1 VSDAPQPQDQPRLRL
16 YGRRKGKRLR
26 KTLQAVL
33 DRDLLS
39 VRIDTERLSDPV
51 DPALLFD
58 VPVSE
63 VWFEIGFGAGE
74 HLAAQAENHPDIGA
88 IGAEI
93 FENGI
98 ASLLRHRDERGL
110 TNIRILTQDAR
121 EFLPR
126 LSDGSLK
133 RVYLL
138 YPDPWPKRRHAKRRF
153 ISQRTLDD
161 LARLIPAGGEFRV
174 ATDHP
179 VYARWCLRHIP
190 VHPAFHWEVIGP
202 QSWRQAPKDA
212 VVTRYEEKAV
222 REGRT
227 PMYLNFLRV

>member
-1 VSDAPQPQDQPRLRL
+1 M
-16 YGRRKGKRLR
+16 
-26 KTLQAVL
+26 QAVL

-74 HLAAQAENHPDIGA
+74 HLAAQAENHADIGV

-138 YPDPWPKRRHAKRRF
+138 
-153 ISQRTLDD
+153 
-161 LARLIPAGGEFRV
+161 
-174 ATDHP
+174 
-179 VYARWCLRHIP
+179 
-190 VHPAFHWEVIGP
+190 
-202 QSWRQAPKDA
+202 
-212 VVTRYEEKAV
+212 
-222 REGRT
+222 
-227 PMYLNFLRV
+227 